1 MNTISAN
8 EAKTHFGDLLLNAQ
22 KSPVQISKNG
32 KPVAVVISVDDY
44 ESIEALKLHLLQNKA
59 AQAMKDISKGD
70 LVAGEAFFSELEEG
84 LYD

>member
-32 KPVAVVISVDDY
+32 KPVAVVISVDEY
-44 ESIEALKLHLLQNKA
+44 ESIEAMKLYLLQNKA
-59 AQAMKDISKGD
+59 AQAMKDISKRD
-70 LVAGEAFFSELEEG
+70 LVAGEAFFNELEEG